1 MLHNKDNSM
10 QVPFSKMKLDWE
22 VTKIHV
28 WMNGITM

>member
-1 MLHNKDNSM
+1 MYVDTIKIT